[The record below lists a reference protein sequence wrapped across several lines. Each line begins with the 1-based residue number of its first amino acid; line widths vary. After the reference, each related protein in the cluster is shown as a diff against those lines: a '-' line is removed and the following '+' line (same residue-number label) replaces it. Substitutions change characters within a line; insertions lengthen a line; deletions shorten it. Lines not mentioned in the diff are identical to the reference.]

1 MTKQNL
7 NEINEIKTII
17 RENELTN
24 IIIET
29 GDENVFIPEENKFI
43 VTKEFANDLSLF
55 LFSCYSLKFVDMS
68 KFDFSEVV
76 SMNGC
81 FFDCFNLK
89 KVVLPENVT
98 CSNLQSLKLCF
109 THNGSLE
116 EIDFSTWKFLQVVD
130 MDCAFLDCLNIKKID
145 LPVMNTIN
153 REHTFHN
160 CEKLNKA

>member
-7 NEINEIKTII
+7 AKITEIKNII
-17 RENELTN
+17 KENELTN

-29 GDENVFIPEENKFI
+29 GNENVYIPEENKFI

-55 LFSCYSLKFVDMS
+55 LFACYSLECVDMS
-68 KFDFSEVV
+68 NFDFSEVV

-89 KVVLPENVT
+89 QVVLPKNVT
-98 CSNLQSLKLCF
+98 CINLKSLKLCF

-130 MDCAFLDCLNIKKID
+130 MDCTFLDCLNIKKIG